1 MNRQR
6 ITQAGAAIPMA
17 PFLNKVKPWV
27 SVICTCYNHADYVLE
42 SLRSVVDQTYPNIEL
57 IVIDNAS
64 TDASAQVI
72 TAFCRQ
78 FPSTRFMQNPVNR
91 GLCRAFNQGLA
102 VAIGDYVIDLAADDV
117 LMPQRV
123 TRQVEQFLS
132 LPAYYGVV
140 FSNATY
146 IDAQGE
152 FLRHHHP
159 VRPDGRTTE
168 RVPTGDVFRDVLT
181 RYFINTPTM
190 MMRRDMLTALGGYD
204 ETLAY
209 EDFDLWVRSARTY
222 RYAYI
227 DEVLTQKRLL
237 PSSLGQQIIKA
248 DTTLLDSTWRVCQTA
263 YELCQ
268 TTDEY
273 KALAGRLRQFIRK
286 CFYAEQYELA
296 QQFGQLL
303 SRIEPPGLLAQ
314 LTLLLCRLHLPVN
327 GVYRRYR
334 LATGGN

>member
-1 MNRQR
+1 MNQQR
-6 ITQAGAAIPMA
+6 ITQAGVTIPMA
-17 PFLNKVKPWV
+17 PFLNKHKPWV
-27 SVICTCYNHADYVLE
+27 SVICTCYNQAAFVLE
-42 SLRSVVDQTYPNIEL
+42 SLQSVVGQTYPNVEL

-64 TDASAQVI
+64 TDGSADHIAS
-72 TAFCRQ
+72 FCAQ
-78 FPSTRFMQNPVNR
+78 FPATRFIQNSTNR

-102 VAIGDYVIDLAADDV
+102 LAIGDYIIDLAADDV
-117 LMPQRV
+117 LLPNRI

-168 RVPTGDVFRDVLT
+168 RVPSGDVFQEVLT

-190 MMRRDMLTALGGYD
+190 MMRRNMLTALGGYD

-209 EDFDLWVRSARTY
+209 EDFDFWVRSARHY
-222 RYAYI
+222 RYAYL
-227 DEVLTQKRLL
+227 DEVLMQKRLL
-237 PSSLGQQIIKA
+237 PDSLGQQVVKVDNA
-248 DTTLLDSTWRVCQTA
+248 LLESTWRVCQKA
-263 YELCQ
+263 YVLCQ
-268 TTDEY
+268 NADEY
-273 KALAGRLRQFIRK
+273 TALAERIRLFIRK
-286 CFYAEQYELA
+286 CFYAEQYQLA

-303 SRIEPPGLLAQ
+303 MQIEPPGLLARAI
-314 LTLLLCRLHLPVN
+314 LILCRMQLPVN
-327 GVYRRYR
+327 SVYRRYR
-334 LATGGN
+334 LAAGNN

>member
-1 MNRQR
+1 
-6 ITQAGAAIPMA
+6 MA
-17 PFLNKVKPWV
+17 PFLNKHKPWV
-27 SVICTCYNHADYVLE
+27 SVICTCYNHAQFVQE
-42 SLRSVVDQTYPNIEL
+42 SLRSVINQTYPNVEL

-64 TDASAQVI
+64 SDGSVAAITSFCAQY
-72 TAFCRQ
+72 
-78 FPSTRFMQNPVNR
+78 PSTRFIQNTVNR
-91 GLCRAFNQGLA
+91 GLCRAFNQGLSL
-102 VAIGDYVIDLAADDV
+102 AIGEYIIDLSADDIM
-117 LMPQRV
+117 LPQRV
-123 TRQVEQFLS
+123 ARQVEQFIS

-146 IDAQGE
+146 IDARGE

-168 RVPTGDVFRDVLT
+168 RVPTGDVFQEVLT

-190 MMRRDMLTALGGYD
+190 MMRHNMLTALGGYD

-209 EDFDLWVRSARTY
+209 EDFDFWVRSSRTH

-237 PSSLGQQIIKA
+237 SSSQSQHVLRV
-248 DTTLLDSTWRVCQTA
+248 DNPLLESTWRVCQKA
-263 YELCQ
+263 YDLCQ
-268 TTDEY
+268 TADEY
-273 KALAGRLRQFIRK
+273 KALASRIRQFIRK

-296 QQFGQLL
+296 ARFGRLL
-303 SRIEPPGLLAQ
+303 GHIEPIGLPSRVI
-314 LTLLLCRLHLPVN
+314 LLLCRIHLPVN

-334 LATGGN
+334 LATK

>member
-1 MNRQR
+1 MDGQR
-6 ITQAGAAIPMA
+6 ITQAGVSTPMA
-17 PFLNKVKPWV
+17 PFLNKHKPWV
-27 SVICTCYNHADYVLE
+27 SVICTSFNQVTYIQD
-42 SLRSVVDQTYPNIEL
+42 SLHSVVGQTYPNVEL
-57 IVIDNAS
+57 IIVDNAS
-64 TDASAQVI
+64 TDGSAEQIRSFCKKYPATQFIHNI
-72 TAFCRQ
+72 T
-78 FPSTRFMQNPVNR
+78 NR

-102 VAIGDYVIDLAADDV
+102 RAVGEYVIDLSADDV
-117 LMPQRV
+117 MLPNRIS
-123 TRQVEQFLS
+123 RQIEQFLS

-146 IDAQGE
+146 INESGE

-168 RVPTGDVFRDVLT
+168 RVPTGDVFQEVLT

-204 ETLAY
+204 ESLAY
-209 EDFDLWVRSARTY
+209 EDFDLWVRSARHY

-237 PSSLGQQIIKA
+237 ADSLGQQVVRV
-248 DTTLLDSTWRVCQTA
+248 DNQLLDSTWRVCQKA
-263 YELCQ
+263 YALCQ

-273 KALAGRLRQFIRK
+273 KALADRLRQFIRK

-296 QQFGQLL
+296 SKFGRLL
-303 SRIEPPGLLAQ
+303 GKIEPPGLASRAI
-314 LTLLLCRLHLPVN
+314 LLLCRMHLPVN
-327 GVYRRYR
+327 GMYRRYR
-334 LATGGN
+334 LATK